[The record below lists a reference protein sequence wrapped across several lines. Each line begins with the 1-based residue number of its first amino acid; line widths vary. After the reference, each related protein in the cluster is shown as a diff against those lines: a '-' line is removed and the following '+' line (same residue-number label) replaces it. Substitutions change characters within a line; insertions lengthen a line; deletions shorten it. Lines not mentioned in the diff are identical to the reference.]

1 MTATRLRELGTA
13 VLACGV
19 LAVGVAACGSGEES
33 TDASGSSS
41 GTGTAQS
48 ADTTAAQSS
57 DTSAL
62 QKADKTWATGTP
74 PAREQAFASAENG
87 KKVNIAY
94 FVAAAANPFWA
105 QTTAALQEVAGARN
119 ATVKLFDAAFDAAT
133 QQRQMQ
139 DALTSGRYDA
149 FVVVPVANTNLIPI
163 AAQAEAK
170 GIPVIT
176 TGDFPLGPK
185 FDTVEPQ
192 VPGVVGVAMTTPQAI
207 VDALVEGVVQAC
219 EGVDPCEVAQ
229 ISGGFKLPV
238 EANIYKALK
247 DVLAKTPNAKL
258 VAREEGGYL
267 VDPARTAMQNIL
279 TAHPGVDVV
288 STTSD
293 AMATGAETAVKQAGK
308 LDQVKINGD
317 AGSQEGVAA
326 VRDGRW
332 FMTAIQ
338 LPYDNG
344 LYAGDLALR
353 AARQQ
358 PIANPSIDTIGKSGI
373 DIVGT
378 EKTLAEIPDFVGQWK
393 NG

>member
-1 MTATRLRELGTA
+1 MTATRLRDRWTA
-13 VLACGV
+13 ALACGV
-19 LAVGVAACGSGEES
+19 LAVGVAACGSGDGGTEAS
-33 TDASGSSS
+33 TGSSGAS
-41 GTGTAQS
+41 ASTAQ
-48 ADTTAAQSS
+48 TS
-57 DTSAL
+57 DTNSLA
-62 QKADKTWATGTP
+62 AANKTWTTGTP
-74 PAREQAFASAENG
+74 PAREQAFANADNS

-119 ATVKLFDAAFDAAT
+119 ATVKLFDGGFDAAN

-149 FVVVPVANTNLIPI
+149 FVVIPVANTNLIPI
-163 AAQAEAK
+163 AAQAKAK
-170 GIPVIT
+170 GIPVVA

-192 VPGVVGVAMTTPQAI
+192 VPGVVGVAMTMPQAI

-238 EANIYKALK
+238 EANIYNALK
-247 DVLAKTPNAKL
+247 DALAKTPNAKL

-317 AGSQEGVAA
+317 AGSQEGIVA

-353 AARQQ
+353 AARKQ
-358 PIANPSIDTIGKSGI
+358 PIADPSIDTIDKSGI

-378 EKTLAEIPDFVGQWK
+378 EKTLAAIPDFAGQWK